1 MIARVE
7 GIALEQNEH
16 SIVVGVSG
24 IGLLVFVTKETAEF
38 SKIGSKLLLYTYTAV
53 RENSLDLFG
62 FRTKEELSMF
72 HLLLT
77 ISGIGP
83 KKALGI
89 LDVASPSVLAKAVR
103 SEDPGHLSKISGIGT
118 KNAEKIVIELKDK
131 IGSITSIH
139 ELEENP
145 RDDALLAIVAL
156 GYSEKEARDAIR
168 KIDTT
173 LDTQSRIKL
182 AIKYLAGK

>member
-1 MIARVE
+1 M
-7 GIALEQNEH
+7 
-16 SIVVGVSG
+16 
-24 IGLLVFVTKETAEF
+24 
-38 SKIGSKLLLYTYTAV
+38 
-53 RENSLDLFG
+53 
-62 FRTKEELSMF
+62 
-72 HLLLT
+72 
-77 ISGIGP
+77 
-83 KKALGI
+83 
-89 LDVASPSVLAKAVR
+89 AKAVR

-118 KNAEKIVIELKDK
+118 KNAEKIVLELKDK